1 MRQGA
6 YLTAYD
12 AARSELSEVLG
23 EFERLR
29 IRKEQIEKVA
39 LALEPLFDS
48 QAQVSAA
55 DQQPTTYS
63 FELLQRAPVAVA
75 EPEPLVSE
83 QVETPVPVQ
92 VMNSAEPTSD
102 PVQMRINAALWGITQ
117 GNRELLA
124 AS

>member
-48 QAQVSAA
+48 QAQVPAA

-63 FELLQRAPVAVA
+63 FELLQRAPVA
-75 EPEPLVSE
+75 EPEPILSE
-83 QVETPVPVQ
+83 QVEMPVPMQ
-92 VMNSAEPTSD
+92 VMTSPEPTSD
-102 PVQMRINAALWGITQ
+102 PVQMRINAALWGITH

>member
-48 QAQVSAA
+48 QAQVFAA

-63 FELLQRAPVAVA
+63 FELLQRAPAPVAVS
-75 EPEPLVSE
+75 EPLVSE
-83 QVETPVPVQ
+83 QVEIPVPVQ
-92 VMNSAEPTSD
+92 VMNSPESTSD

>member
-48 QAQVSAA
+48 QAQVAAA

-63 FELLQRAPVAVA
+63 FELLQRTTIA
-75 EPEPLVSE
+75 EPEPIVSE
-83 QVETPVPVQ
+83 QVEMPVPMQ
-92 VMNSAEPTSD
+92 VMTSPEPTSD
-102 PVQMRINAALWGITQ
+102 PVQMRINAALWGITH

>member
-48 QAQVSAA
+48 QAQVPAA

-63 FELLQRAPVAVA
+63 FELLQRAPAPVAVS
-75 EPEPLVSE
+75 EPLVSE
-83 QVETPVPVQ
+83 QVEIPVPVQ
-92 VMNSAEPTSD
+92 VMNSPESTSD

-117 GNRELLA
+117 GTRELLA

>member
-48 QAQVSAA
+48 QAQVPAA

-63 FELLQRAPVAVA
+63 FELLQRAPAPVAV
-75 EPEPLVSE
+75 PEPLVSE
-83 QVETPVPVQ
+83 QVEIPVPVQ
-92 VMNSAEPTSD
+92 VMNSPESTSD

>member
-48 QAQVSAA
+48 QAQVPAA

-63 FELLQRAPVAVA
+63 FELLQRAPAPVAVS
-75 EPEPLVSE
+75 EPLVSE
-83 QVETPVPVQ
+83 QVEIHVPVQ
-92 VMNSAEPTSD
+92 VMNSPESTSD

>member
-29 IRKEQIEKVA
+29 IRKERIEKVA
-39 LALEPLFDS
+39 LALEPLLDS
-48 QAQVSAA
+48 QAQVPAA
-55 DQQPTTYS
+55 DQQPATYS
-63 FELLQRAPVAVA
+63 FELLQRAPIA
-75 EPEPLVSE
+75 EPEPIVSE
-83 QVETPVPVQ
+83 QVEMPVPVQ
-92 VMNSAEPTSD
+92 VMSSPDQTSD

>member
-39 LALEPLFDS
+39 LALEPLLDS
-48 QAQVSAA
+48 QAQVLAA
-55 DQQPTTYS
+55 DQQPATYS
-63 FELLQRAPVAVA
+63 FELLHRAPIA
-75 EPEPLVSE
+75 EPAPVVSE
-83 QVETPVPVQ
+83 REEMPVPMQ
-92 VMNSAEPTSD
+92 VMTSPEPTSD
-102 PVQMRINAALWGITQ
+102 PVQMRINAALWGITN

>member
-48 QAQVSAA
+48 QAQVPAA

-63 FELLQRAPVAVA
+63 FELLQRAPAPVA
-75 EPEPLVSE
+75 ESEPLVSE
-83 QVETPVPVQ
+83 QVEIPVPVQ
-92 VMNSAEPTSD
+92 VMNSPESTSD

>member
-39 LALEPLFDS
+39 LALESLFDS
-48 QAQVSAA
+48 QAQVAAA

-63 FELLQRAPVAVA
+63 FELLQRTPIA
-75 EPEPLVSE
+75 EPEPIVSE
-83 QVETPVPVQ
+83 QVEMPVPMQ
-92 VMNSAEPTSD
+92 VMTSPEPTSD
-102 PVQMRINAALWGITQ
+102 PVQMRINAALWGITH

>member
-48 QAQVSAA
+48 QAQVAAA

-63 FELLQRAPVAVA
+63 FELLQRTPIA
-75 EPEPLVSE
+75 EPEPILSE
-83 QVETPVPVQ
+83 QVEMPVPMQ
-92 VMNSAEPTSD
+92 VMTSPESTSD
-102 PVQMRINAALWGITQ
+102 PVQMRINAALWGITH

>member
-48 QAQVSAA
+48 QAQVPAA

-63 FELLQRAPVAVA
+63 FELLQRAPVA
-75 EPEPLVSE
+75 ESEPLVSE
-83 QVETPVPVQ
+83 QVEMPVPVQ
-92 VMNSAEPTSD
+92 VMNSPESTND

>member
-48 QAQVSAA
+48 QAQVAAA
-55 DQQPTTYS
+55 DQQPTTHS
-63 FELLQRAPVAVA
+63 FELLQRTPIA
-75 EPEPLVSE
+75 EPEPIVSE
-83 QVETPVPVQ
+83 QVEMPVPMQ
-92 VMNSAEPTSD
+92 VMTSPEPTSD
-102 PVQMRINAALWGITQ
+102 PVQMRINAALWGITH

>member
-39 LALEPLFDS
+39 IALEPLFDS
-48 QAQVSAA
+48 QAQVPAA

-63 FELLQRAPVAVA
+63 FELLQRAPAPVAVS
-75 EPEPLVSE
+75 EPLVSE
-83 QVETPVPVQ
+83 QVEMPVPVQ
-92 VMNSAEPTSD
+92 VMNSPESTSD

>member
-48 QAQVSAA
+48 QAQVPAA

-63 FELLQRAPVAVA
+63 FELLQRAPAPVAVS
-75 EPEPLVSE
+75 EPLVSE
-83 QVETPVPVQ
+83 QVEIPVPVQ
-92 VMNSAEPTSD
+92 VMSSAEPTSD

>member
-48 QAQVSAA
+48 QAQVAAA

-63 FELLQRAPVAVA
+63 FEPLQRTPIA
-75 EPEPLVSE
+75 EPEPIVSE
-83 QVETPVPVQ
+83 QVEMPVPMQ
-92 VMNSAEPTSD
+92 VMTSPEPTSD
-102 PVQMRINAALWGITQ
+102 PVQMRINAALWGITH

>member
-48 QAQVSAA
+48 QAQVPAA

-63 FELLQRAPVAVA
+63 FELLQRAPAPVAVS
-75 EPEPLVSE
+75 EPLVSE
-83 QVETPVPVQ
+83 QVEIPVPVQ
-92 VMNSAEPTSD
+92 VMNSPESTSD

>member
-48 QAQVSAA
+48 QAQVPAA
-55 DQQPTTYS
+55 DEQPTTYS
-63 FELLQRAPVAVA
+63 FELLQRAPAPVAVS
-75 EPEPLVSE
+75 EPLVSE
-83 QVETPVPVQ
+83 QVEIPVPVQ
-92 VMNSAEPTSD
+92 VMNSPESTSD

>member
-48 QAQVSAA
+48 QAQGAAA

-63 FELLQRAPVAVA
+63 FELLQRTPIA
-75 EPEPLVSE
+75 EPEPILSE
-83 QVETPVPVQ
+83 QVEMPVPMQ
-92 VMNSAEPTSD
+92 VMTSPEPTSD
-102 PVQMRINAALWGITQ
+102 PVQMRINAALWGITH

>member
-1 MRQGA
+1 MRQNA

-12 AARSELSEVLG
+12 ATKSELSEVLG

-48 QAQVSAA
+48 QAHAPAA

-63 FELLQRAPVAVA
+63 FELLQRAPIA
-75 EPEPLVSE
+75 EPEPIVSE
-83 QVETPVPVQ
+83 QVEMPVPMQ
-92 VMNSAEPTSD
+92 VMNSPESTSD

>member
-48 QAQVSAA
+48 QAQVPAA

-63 FELLQRAPVAVA
+63 FELLQRAPAPVA
-75 EPEPLVSE
+75 ESEPLVSE
-83 QVETPVPVQ
+83 QVEMPVPVQ
-92 VMNSAEPTSD
+92 VMNSPESTSD

>member
-48 QAQVSAA
+48 QAQVAAA

-63 FELLQRAPVAVA
+63 FELLQRTPIA
-75 EPEPLVSE
+75 EPEPILSE
-83 QVETPVPVQ
+83 QVEMPAPMQ
-92 VMNSAEPTSD
+92 VMTSPEPTSD
-102 PVQMRINAALWGITQ
+102 PVQMRINAALWGITH